1 MLYRTAFD
9 EFIRVLLVVLA
20 VEIRPGLGNFYN
32 RIDSRTLK
40 NVTVMKRNQVA
51 RQIQW
56 DLGSI
61 IWEEE
66 LN

>member
-1 MLYRTAFD
+1 MLYWLAFD
-9 EFIRVLLVVLA
+9 GFIRILLKILA

-40 NVTVMKRNQVA
+40 NVTVMKRIQAA
-51 RQIQW
+51 RQIVW

-66 LN
+66 QN